1 MSGRKFKL
9 SKSPSFK
16 LVRTFS
22 TDHHHAKR
30 RSFSTGQS
38 EGDSTDHGNSP
49 QGKLTRS
56 RTSSESKLFSPIS
69 EKLQG
74 NSLQPVTK
82 ISKRESLKEQKRNYR
97 SQKKQAAREL
107 LTTLKDPS
115 VIVLADWLKVRGT
128 LKSWTK
134 LWCVLKPGLLVL
146 YKSEKQK
153 SNHWVGTV
161 LLNTCRLIERP
172 SKKDGFC
179 FKIFHPLDQSIWAT
193 KGPKGETIGA
203 IVQPLPYSYL
213 IFRAPSEAAGKC
225 WMDALELSLRC
236 TNLLMKSMKKDSTG
250 SIEGNGLIAENEA
263 EMSDSS
269 LPPSHQDNEQEQD
282 GGDSMDE
289 SDCEK
294 HFANQGLDED
304 YKTDREEA
312 ASDSSQSEE
321 EDDRVFDEVVR
332 SSSASSK
339 PSETPY
345 IMCAVE
351 ELGQQGDSCQTEE
364 VNDENKSIIWTLMKQ
379 VRPGMDLSKVVLPT
393 FILEPRSF
401 LDKLT
406 DYYYHCDILSEAVL
420 QEDPYTRI
428 KSVVKWYLSG
438 FYKKPKGLKKP
449 YNPIIG
455 ETYRCYWHHPN
466 TNSRTFYIAEQL
478 SHHPPVTGF
487 YVSNRKDGFNISGSI
502 LAKSKFYGNSLSA
515 LLDGTAKLSFLK
527 RGEDYYITMPYA
539 HCKGILIG
547 TLTMEMGGK
556 VSISCPKTGYRCDLE
571 FKLKPFLGIGE
582 ASNKIVGK
590 LKMGSDTLAHIDG
603 HWDQEIYIKDK
614 VTGESSLFFAP
625 TPDVKAA
632 RLKKYTVPIEIQTD
646 MESERL
652 WKNVSDAIIA
662 QDMHGATQEKFILE
676 ERQRQEAKERKAQLQ
691 QWIPKLFERD
701 SISGDWIYKHIDMR
715 PWDITNDKH
724 QYESEY
730 LISTWTKHRTPVVRT
745 LSITS
750 LEQVPDKSSTTVPV
764 TRHPSKIQRPSMK
777 RLKVVGEESGSSA
790 AELDQKHDSD
800 SSEPGIRKRVSRS
813 ASNSRTAKVAED
825 TLAKLLEPVCVL
837 QQETN
842 TLVQTLQRQ
851 VVSLQQKLDNR
862 EENLFGGQSQTWIIL
877 GVVLLFQTVLQW
889 LLR

>member
-1 MSGRKFKL
+1 MYKMYE
-9 SKSPSFK
+9 
-16 LVRTFS
+16 
-22 TDHHHAKR
+22 TDSD
-30 RSFSTGQS
+30 RSSDSEAFFGQS
-38 EGDSTDHGNSP
+38 EGDSSTDHASSP
-49 QGKLTRS
+49 TSKLHRS
-56 RTSSESKLFSPIS
+56 RTSSESRLFSPIS
-69 EKLQG
+69 EKMPN
-74 NSLQPVTK
+74 NSLQPGNK

-97 SQKKQAAREL
+97 SQKKHAAREL
-107 LTTLKDPS
+107 LSTLNDPS

-134 LWCVLKPGLLVL
+134 LWCVLKPGLLIL

-250 SIEGNGLIAENEA
+250 SMEGVELAVDN

-269 LPPSHQDNEQEQD
+269 LPPCPPDQEPA
-282 GGDSMDE
+282 DSMDE

-294 HFANQGLDED
+294 HFAGQGLEDD
-304 YKTDREEA
+304 YKSDRDD
-312 ASDSSQSEE
+312 ASESSVSEE

-332 SSSASSK
+332 GQTSGK
-339 PSETPY
+339 PAETPY
-345 IMCAVE
+345 VVNMVE
-351 ELGQQGDSCQTEE
+351 EMGQQGDACQTEE
-364 VNDENKSIIWTLMKQ
+364 VDEENKSIIWTLLKQ

-401 LDKLT
+401 LDKLS

-420 QEDPYTRI
+420 QEDPYKRM

-455 ETYRCYWHHPN
+455 ETFRCYWDHPQ
-466 TNSRTFYIAEQL
+466 TQSRTFYIAEQL
-478 SHHPPVTGF
+478 SHHPPITGF
-487 YVSNRKDGFNISGSI
+487 YVTNRKDGFNISGSI

-515 LLDGTAKLSFLK
+515 ILDGTAKLTFLK

-556 VSISCPKTGYRCDLE
+556 VTISCPKTGYHCDLD

-582 ASNKIVGK
+582 ASNKIHGK
-590 LKMGSDTLAHIDG
+590 IKMGGDTLASLDG
-603 HWDQEIYIKDK
+603 HWDRDIYIKDK
-614 VTGESSLFFAP
+614 TTGESSLFFSP
-625 TPDVKAA
+625 TPDIRAK
-632 RLKKYTVPIEIQTD
+632 RLKRYTVPIELQGD
-646 MESERL
+646 MESERM
-652 WKNVSDAIIA
+652 WKKVSDAVIT
-662 QDMHGATQEKFILE
+662 QDMHAATQEKFVLE
-676 ERQRQEAKERKAQLQ
+676 ERQRQEAKERKAQLLT
-691 QWIPKLFERD
+691 WVPRLFERD
-701 SISGDWIYKHIDMR
+701 SISQDWIYKHIDMR
-715 PWDITNDKH
+715 PWDITNDKL

-730 LISTWTKHRTPVVRT
+730 MITTWTKHKMPVVRT

-750 LEQVPDKSSTTVPV
+750 LEQSKSEKSPTMVSS
-764 TRHPSKIQRPSMK
+764 RHSVRQIQRPSVK
-777 RLKVVGEESGSSA
+777 RLKVVGEESGSSC
-790 AELDQKHDSD
+790 AELDQKLDSD
-800 SSEPGIRKRVSRS
+800 SSEPPHRKRVARS
-813 ASNSRTAKVAED
+813 ASNTKATKISED
-825 TLAKLLEPVCVL
+825 SLVKLLEPIIEI
-837 QQETN
+837 QKETVSL
-842 TLVQTLQRQ
+842 TRSLQRQ
-851 VVSLQQKLDNR
+851 LGSVQRHLDEHAQQRFR
-862 EENLFGGQSQTWIIL
+862 EQTQQWLIL
-877 GVVLLFQTVLQW
+877 GLVLLCQTVLQW
-889 LLR
+889 ALR

>member
-1 MSGRKFKL
+1 MT
-9 SKSPSFK
+9 KS
-16 LVRTFS
+16 
-22 TDHHHAKR
+22 
-30 RSFSTGQS
+30 Q
-38 EGDSTDHGNSP
+38 
-49 QGKLTRS
+49 
-56 RTSSESKLFSPIS
+56 SESKLFNPIS
-69 EKLQG
+69 EKLQS
-74 NSLQPVTK
+74 NSLQPTSKV
-82 ISKRESLKEQKRNYR
+82 SKRESLKEQKRNYR

-107 LTTLKDPS
+107 LSTLKDPS
-115 VIVLADWLKVRGT
+115 VIVLADWLKIRGT

-134 LWCVLKPGLLVL
+134 LWCVVKPGLLIL

-153 SNHWVGTV
+153 SRDWVGTV

-179 FKIFHPLDQSIWAT
+179 FKLFHPLDQSVWAT
-193 KGPKGETIGA
+193 KGPKGETMGA

-236 TNLLMKSMKKDSTG
+236 TSLLMKSMKKDSTG
-250 SIEGNGLIAENEA
+250 SIEGVQENA

-269 LPPSHQDNEQEQD
+269 LPPTQDQ
-282 GGDSMDE
+282 GDSMDE

-294 HFANQGLDED
+294 HFANHGLDED
-304 YKTDREEA
+304 YKSDREELKT
-312 ASDSSQSEE
+312 DTESSHSEE
-321 EDDRVFDEVVR
+321 EDDQVFDKMEHSR
-332 SSSASSK
+332 
-339 PSETPY
+339 PEETPY
-345 IMCAVE
+345 SENKTE
-351 ELGQQGDSCQTEE
+351 ELGQQGDACQTEE
-364 VNDENKSIIWTLMKQ
+364 VDDENKSLIWALLKQ

-420 QEDPYTRI
+420 QEDPYTRM

-455 ETYRCYWHHPN
+455 ETFRCYWHHPS

-487 YVSNRKDGFNISGSI
+487 YVTNRKDGFNISASI

-515 LLDGTAKLSFLK
+515 ILDGTAKMTFLK

-556 VSISCPKTGYRCDLE
+556 VSINCPKTGYRCDME

-582 ASNKIVGK
+582 ASNKITGK
-590 LKMGSDTLAHIDG
+590 IKMGSDTLANLDG
-603 HWDQEIYIKDK
+603 HWDQDIFIKDK
-614 VTGESSLFFAP
+614 TTGESKIFWSP
-625 TPDVKAA
+625 TADVKAS
-632 RLKKYTVPIEIQTD
+632 RLKRHTVPIDLQGD

-652 WKNVSDAIIA
+652 WKNVSEAVINN
-662 QDMHGATQEKFILE
+662 DMQSATQEKFILE
-676 ERQRQEAKERKAQLQ
+676 ERQRQEAKERKMKMID
-691 QWIPKLFERD
+691 WIPRLFERD
-701 SISGDWIYKHIDMR
+701 GITGEWVYKYIDMR
-715 PWDITNDKH
+715 PWDLTNDKL
-724 QYESEY
+724 QYESDY
-730 LISTWTKHRTPVVRT
+730 IITTWTKHRTPVVRT

-750 LEQVPDKSSTTVPV
+750 LEQKPESCKQTKSIPVQRHST
-764 TRHPSKIQRPSMK
+764 RQLQRPSINK
-777 RLKVVGEESGSSA
+777 RLNVVGEESGSSTGEIDA
-790 AELDQKHDSD
+790 RHDSD
-800 SSEPGIRKRVSRS
+800 SSGSHLRKRVSRTAS
-813 ASNSRTAKVAED
+813 ATRLKLSED
-825 TLAKLLEPVCVL
+825 VLKAIEPLSKL

-842 TLVQTLQRQ
+842 TLVRTLQRQ
-851 VVSLQQKLDNR
+851 VMLLQEQQDL
-862 EENLFGGQSQTWIIL
+862 NLAQGVLEQYRHWFLLAVIL
-877 GVVLLFQTVLQW
+877 LAQVVLQW
-889 LLR
+889 LFK

>member
-1 MSGRKFKL
+1 MS
-9 SKSPSFK
+9 SSFND
-16 LVRTFS
+16 S
-22 TDHHHAKR
+22 QSHH
-30 RSFSTGQS
+30 RSVSFGQS
-38 EGDSTDHGNSP
+38 EGDTDQGNSP
-49 QGKLTRS
+49 IGKLQRS
-56 RTSSESKLFSPIS
+56 RTSSESRLFSPIT
-69 EKLQG
+69 EKLPS
-74 NSLQPVTK
+74 NTLQPGNK

-107 LTTLKDPS
+107 LSSLKDPA
-115 VIVLADWLKVRGT
+115 VIVIADWLKIRGT

-134 LWCVLKPGLLVL
+134 LWCVLKPGLLIL

-153 SNHWVGTV
+153 SSHWVGTV

-179 FKIFHPLDQSIWAT
+179 FKLFHPLDQSLWAT

-236 TNLLMKSMKKDSTG
+236 TNLLMNAVKGRNTNNTEEEVG
-250 SIEGNGLIAENEA
+250 QVAEHEL
-263 EMSDSS
+263 SDSS
-269 LPPSHQDNEQEQD
+269 LPPNNVDNDQDAAE
-282 GGDSMDE
+282 SMDE

-312 ASDSSQSEE
+312 VSDSSQSDEE
-321 EDDRVFDEVVR
+321 EDRVFDEN
-332 SSSASSK
+332 AK

-345 IMCAVE
+345 TINAVE
-351 ELGQQGDSCQTEE
+351 ELGQAGDACQTEE
-364 VNDENKSIIWTLMKQ
+364 VDDENKSIIWMLLKQ

-406 DYYYHCDILSEAVL
+406 DYYYHCDILTDAITK
-420 QEDPYTRI
+420 EDPYTRM

-455 ETYRCYWHHPN
+455 EVYRCYWDHPR
-466 TNSRTFYIAEQL
+466 TGSRTFYIAEQL

-487 YVSNRKDGFNISGSI
+487 YVTNRKDGFNITGSI

-515 LLDGTAKLSFLK
+515 ILEGTAKLAFLK

-556 VSISCPKTGYRCDLE
+556 VTINCPKTGYRCELE

-582 ASNKIVGK
+582 ASNRIVGK
-590 LKMGSDTLAHIDG
+590 IKVGSDTLCHIEG
-603 HWDQEIYIKDK
+603 HWDQTIYIKEK
-614 VTGESSLFFAP
+614 SSGQSSVFFDP
-625 TPDVKAA
+625 TPEVKAT
-632 RLKKYTVPIEIQTD
+632 RLKRYTVPLEIQTE

-652 WKNVSDAIIA
+652 WRNVSEAVI
-662 QDMHGATQEKFILE
+662 QSDMHRATEEKYILE
-676 ERQRQEAKERKAQLQ
+676 ERQRQEARERKVQNI
-691 QWIPKLFERD
+691 QWVPKLFEQD
-701 SISGDWIYKHIDMR
+701 PITGDWIYKYVDMR
-715 PWDITNDKH
+715 PWDITNDKL
-724 QYESEY
+724 QYESEF
-730 LISTWTKHRTPVVRT
+730 IVTTWTKHRTPVVRT

-750 LEQVPDKSSTTVPV
+750 LEQNVSEKSNVPQQ
-764 TRHPSKIQRPSMK
+764 RHA
-777 RLKVVGEESGSSA
+777 L
-790 AELDQKHDSD
+790 
-800 SSEPGIRKRVSRS
+800 
-813 ASNSRTAKVAED
+813 
-825 TLAKLLEPVCVL
+825 
-837 QQETN
+837 
-842 TLVQTLQRQ
+842 
-851 VVSLQQKLDNR
+851 
-862 EENLFGGQSQTWIIL
+862 
-877 GVVLLFQTVLQW
+877 
-889 LLR
+889 